1 MGKKRISFQDQLK
14 HTILTVLEN
23 NEYAR
28 QSQSRDVCIKKTL
41 EDSLESRPAGSRT
54 LKRAVERSD
63 GHSNGLKNGHSNGL
77 KNGHSNG
84 HSVGQRNKQSIEHSK
99 GQSIKQTREQLPPDP
114 FYWITQK
121 QAKVLSFLVEQENRI
136 TRLKTIS
143 RATGVPYGTARK
155 AIKALVSE
163 KCISQPSRYR
173 KGRFQGFSYSLNEP
187 LCKQFIEWRQQ
198 FYSEQDKGHT
208 VGQSNGQSISHPWE
222 QSEERTLLRA
232 VTGTD
237 TISSSIFIKTTTNK
251 DIDKILQYEP
261 ELGYWRQKGLT
272 AKQIE
277 NWMQQANCSLENM
290 IQYLCYCRFEMVD
303 LGLEDSK
310 PVKKVFDWFFR
321 ILERTG
327 AYPKPK
333 GYKSYQQKQLE
344 SERQLVEQKEKE
356 AREAEELYRRKVQA
370 DQDKK
375 FWDMM
380 NEPEGD
386 LYKQCYDSFSSFQK
400 KHTSGKAFEL
410 AMRAAFDNL
419 IEKGTSE
426 FNKGG

>member
-1 MGKKRISFQDQLK
+1 MPKYTPKRRRG
-14 HTILTVLEN
+14 VLESFLSSN
-23 NEYAR
+23 FDENSLRKASQLANEIAQPQTSDKERASDQVCDHISNQVSDPLTTGLTDGQTTRIVTRLQSRSQAR
-28 QSQSRDVCIKKTL
+28 SQSRSQNKPDEQTL
-41 EDSLESRPAGSRT
+41 TKVHFNPDHKSIYLSRQQLSIYDFLLTQNHEGFISAAQISASTGIPKPTIHKSLRKLR
-54 LKRAVERSD
+54 
-63 GHSNGLKNGHSNGL
+63 
-77 KNGHSNG
+77 
-84 HSVGQRNKQSIEHSK
+84 
-99 GQSIKQTREQLPPDP
+99 
-114 FYWITQK
+114 
-121 QAKVLSFLVEQENRI
+121 
-136 TRLKTIS
+136 
-143 RATGVPYGTARK
+143 ARK
-155 AIKALVSE
+155 ALQYTKYQKNGRQGFVYSINKNVV
-163 KCISQPSRYR
+163 IDRSQQQLAQNPY
-173 KGRFQGFSYSLNEP
+173 FQGY
-187 LCKQFIEWRQQ
+187 
-198 FYSEQDKGHT
+198 T
-208 VGQSNGQSISHPWE
+208 VGQTLGNRVGQTVCITK
-222 QSEERTLLRA
+222 QN
-232 VTGTD
+232 
-237 TISSSIFIKTTTNK
+237 SSSLYNKTTTTEEIQN
-251 DIDKILQYEP
+251 ILSNEP
-261 ELGYWRQKGLT
+261 ELGYWCQKGLT
-272 AKQIE
+272 VKQIE
-277 NWMQQANCSLENM
+277 NWMQHANCSLESM

-400 KHTSGKAFEL
+400 KHTSGKAFDL

-426 FNKGG
+426 FNKVG